1 MTLYGTETID
11 AEPSGMGSGIDPNAQ
26 RHRSLDDAESVY
38 EADEGTALLHDADL
52 PADIAPSKSFRRFV
66 LGMCVLFLFIIEVSQ
81 YILTPAMQQIME
93 DVICRRYHPDH
104 ALSVHDNRCKETDV
118 QKTLAMVRS
127 WSMSGEMLFPL
138 FVQISYGVVADKYGR
153 RLVMFLALFGALLQQ
168 AWVTIVLLFPD
179 TFSIWSMLYGSV
191 FYLIGGG
198 GQMVVAMV
206 FTIIADVIPV
216 AERTSVFYKVY
227 AMNLIIS
234 VAVNPLAGWLL
245 SVDPWLA
252 MWIGNGILVV
262 GMLSSAFIPETLKL
276 RQAADNKRR
285 GQDTPP
291 PVEDESEPSTRKI
304 PAARDLARRAW
315 FSVKNDVSHV
325 WHFIFASKSV
335 VLLLL
340 AYGPFY
346 LIKLALVLDILQYMT
361 RRFNWEWSTATY
373 INTISSLTAVFTLLV
388 VLPVASNILTTYFHY
403 NAIRRDLLLARISI
417 VVFIIGS
424 TLTAVAGVPW
434 LFICSMVITNLG
446 MGIGTL
452 CRALLNAVVEPH
464 TIATLNTTMS
474 TMETLMGFI
483 GSPVM
488 GWLLSRGMELGGF
501 WMGLPYLATTLLGVC
516 VMMAIYLVRIP
527 SGFAQGSRG

>member
-1 MTLYGTETID
+1 M
-11 AEPSGMGSGIDPNAQ
+11 
-26 RHRSLDDAESVY
+26 
-38 EADEGTALLHDADL
+38 
-52 PADIAPSKSFRRFV
+52 
-66 LGMCVLFLFIIEVSQ
+66 
-81 YILTPAMQQIME
+81 
-93 DVICRRYHPDH
+93 
-104 ALSVHDNRCKETDV
+104 
-118 QKTLAMVRS
+118 
-127 WSMSGEMLFPL
+127 
-138 FVQISYGVVADKYGR
+138 
-153 RLVMFLALFGALLQQ
+153 
-168 AWVTIVLLFPD
+168 LFPD

-206 FTIIADVIPV
+206 WTIIADVIPV

-291 PVEDESEPSTRKI
+291 PVEDESEPSSRKI

-346 LIKLALVLDILQYMT
+346 LIKLAFVLDILQYMT

-388 VLPVASNILTTYFHY
+388 VLPVASNIMTTRFHY

-446 MGIGTL
+446 QGMGTL

-516 VMMAIYLVRIP
+516 VMVAIYLVRIP

>member
-1 MTLYGTETID
+1 ME
-11 AEPSGMGSGIDPNAQ
+11 AEPSGMDSDIEPNA
-26 RHRSLDDAESVY
+26 HRRRFQDDDETIY
-38 EADEGTALLHDADL
+38 EADESTSLLHSADL

-66 LGMCVLFLFIIEVSQ
+66 LGMCVVFLFIIEVSQ
-81 YILTPAMQQIME
+81 FILTPAMEQIME

-104 ALSVHDNRCKETDV
+104 ALAMHDNRCKETDV

-138 FVQISYGVVADKYGR
+138 FVQISFGVVADKYGR
-153 RLVMFLALFGALLQQ
+153 RLVIFLALFGAFLEQV
-168 AWVTIVLLFPD
+168 WITIVLLFPD

-206 FTIIADVIPV
+206 WTIIADVVPV
-216 AERTSVFYKVY
+216 AERTSVFYQVY

-234 VAVNPLAGWLL
+234 VAVNPLAAWLL
-245 SVDPWLA
+245 SIDAWLA
-252 MWIGNGILVV
+252 MWIGNGILAV
-262 GMLSSAFIPETLKL
+262 GMLSSALIPETLKL

-285 GQDTPP
+285 GQGASP
-291 PVEDESEPSTRKI
+291 PVEDESQSSSRKL
-304 PAARDLARRAW
+304 PGAKDLARRAW

-346 LIKLALVLDILQYMT
+346 LIRLAFILDILQYMS

-388 VLPVASNILTTYFHY
+388 VLPVSSHILTARFRY
-403 NAIRRDLLLARISI
+403 NPIRRDLLLARISI

-424 TLTAVAGVPW
+424 ILTALADVPW
-434 LFICSMVITNLG
+434 LFICAMVITNLG
-446 MGIGTL
+446 QGMSTL

-488 GWLLSRGMELGGF
+488 GWLLSRGMELGGM
-501 WMGLPYLATTLLGVC
+501 WMGLPYMATTLLGVC
-516 VMMAIYLVRIP
+516 VMVAIYLVRIP
-527 SGFAQGSRG
+527 AGFAQGSRG